1 MLAQEAVDQRWQT
14 YEEMATRGAQRFPAD
29 ARVRGADTG
38 EPAGNGHG
46 VPSIVVDP
54 VEKVAW

>member
-1 MLAQEAVDQRWQT
+1 VLAQEAVNQRWKT
-14 YEEMATRGAQRFPAD
+14 YEEMANRGAQRFPAD
-29 ARVRGADTG
+29 ARARDADTG
-38 EPAGNGHG
+38 VPPGNGHG